1 MQLSKLGQLEGDG
14 DVWVEVMIRS
24 RRTDRLRTYF
34 VSVLT
39 GEKVRGEPPTGAS
52 RIIYLP

>member
-24 RRTDRLRTYF
+24 RCTDKLRTYF
-34 VSVLT
+34 ISVLT
-39 GEKVRGEPPTGAS
+39 GEKVHGESPTGAS